1 LWGWEEMM
9 NYFSIRIKLDDVIK
23 DLKFEKKVI
32 ENIRYARKITGKKFR
47 VIFWNQNLT
56 EKQCKKFV
64 ERNEKILFEMTT
76 KITKRFEY
84 SWFLIKSDGDK
95 SRWRYK
101 SDEDILK
108 GIASYIKL
116 MKYMNERIETH
127 G

>member
-1 LWGWEEMM
+1 MM

-56 EKQCKKFV
+56 EKQCKNFV
-64 ERNEKILFEMTT
+64 ERNEKILFEITT

-95 SRWRYK
+95 SKWRYK

-108 GIASYIKL
+108 GIASYVQL

-127 G
+127 E

>member
-1 LWGWEEMM
+1 MTIYYSL
-9 NYFSIRIKLDDVIK
+9 RLKLDDIIIDRDFEIK
-23 DLKFEKKVI
+23 VL
-32 ENIRYARKITGKKFR
+32 ENIRYCRKIVGKQFR
-47 VIFWNQNLT
+47 VIFWNENLT

-64 ERNEKILFEMTT
+64 ERNEKILFEITT

-108 GIASYIKL
+108 GIASYVQL